1 MALPKISNPIFEL
14 TLPST
19 GQSVKYRPFL
29 VKEQKI
35 LLLAMESGDQKA
47 TLLAIKQIINNC
59 AIDPIDVDK
68 LPTFDVEYFFIRLRA
83 KSIGEVVDLRMR
95 HPTGFNSKE
104 VECDNVTIVPVNLLD
119 IEIERAIDHS
129 DKIVID
135 EEAGIGVKMKY
146 PTIAMATENEDKPDM
161 SQMDNAITAIINTID
176 YIYDKDNVYKKEDS
190 TKEELVEF
198 VEGLSQEQF
207 IKLTNFFATMPK
219 VKKSIKW
226 KCSKCAE
233 EDSMSL
239 EGMQSFFA
247 L

>member
-35 LLLAMESGDQKA
+35 LLLALESGDQKA

-59 AIDPIDVDK
+59 VIDSIDVDK

-129 DKIVID
+129 DKITID

-146 PTIAMATENEDKPDM
+146 PTITMATDNDDKPDM

-198 VEGLSQEQF
+198 VEGLSQDQF
-207 IKLTNFFATMPK
+207 IKLTNFFASMPK
-219 VKKSIKW
+219 VKKNITW